1 MKKGNASGAP
11 WFFAAIAVATCAAV
25 LVYASTGLDRCYLSN
40 TDSDLCYSVAGL
52 RFIDGL
58 PSGFVEHSS
67 SGVGL
72 PLVQFMGW
80 SYMLAS
86 KTDVLSAASYQGLA
100 SHPDPLLHLRQFV
113 VAGWLSGVV
122 IYLSIVATVF
132 WFARFITGS
141 NPISFLASIIAAVS
155 WSNLQFLLRIRED
168 AFSACMGL
176 LSLYLMFRAVRA
188 TRLSMY
194 GYYLVGSGMALAVSL
209 FAKRNAM
216 PYIAFLPLVLLL
228 SSETVFDRFRA
239 GPRILVLKYA
249 FVANL
254 FLLAPLVLLLRYW
267 PEFIASFSFSIVPYV
282 AVEILGFMLLLALW
296 VFLISCVRLYR
307 RYGRGHIRE
316 LLKCGAYDATAYTL
330 LLMVGFELAV
340 YASFVHPS
348 LNVYTIFLGT
358 VVIVGVVL
366 VVVARWQGQSSV
378 AAALR
383 ASAKRLVTLNV
394 GMMLL
399 VAIVWGVLWQLARVS
414 PEAFG
419 AHLEV
424 AVSRVIFELVHPQ
437 SSSSLISIGDYS
449 SPLFYL
455 GTVFTEWWG
464 HYRVSR
470 WPELLIVFLTLF
482 ELSLARNVRAARVVV
497 FLTLAGMGLLFFSA
511 MRSLLPF
518 YVIYED
524 LLIIMAVSVCFS
536 HLVVSLRHRL
546 GGVRATLRVT
556 IVFTLAVTLG
566 IFSVVRRTA
575 ELRGMYPGTVS
586 VSGCSSPPDDYTC
599 LCDYFYAGTKYGGTG
614 LKGIIEQQYGVE
626 CMQAV
631 EARAVQG
638 LP

>member
-1 MKKGNASGAP
+1 MKKENTSGAP
-11 WFFAAIAVATCAAV
+11 WFFAAIAIATCAAV
-25 LVYASTGLDRCYLSN
+25 LVYASTGLDRCYWSN
-40 TDSDLCYSVAGL
+40 IDSDFCYSVAGL

-72 PLVQFMGW
+72 PLVQFLGW
-80 SYMLAS
+80 SYLVAF
-86 KTDVLSAASYQGLA
+86 KADVLSAASFQGLA

-113 VAGWLSGVV
+113 IAGWLSGVV
-122 IYLSIVATVF
+122 IFLLIVATVF
-132 WFARFITGS
+132 WFARFLTGS

-188 TRLSMY
+188 ARLSMY
-194 GYYLVGSGMALAVSL
+194 GYFLIGSGIALAFSL
-209 FAKRNAM
+209 FAKRNTM

-228 SSETVFDRFRA
+228 SSETVLDRVQA
-239 GPRILVLKYA
+239 GSRILALKYA

-254 FLLAPLVLLLRYW
+254 FLVAPLVLLLRYW

-296 VFLISCVRLYR
+296 VFLISCVRLYKG
-307 RYGRGHIRE
+307 YGRGQMLK
-316 LLKCGAYDATAYTL
+316 LLKRGACDATAYAL
-330 LLMVGFELAV
+330 LFMVGLQLAV
-340 YASFVHPS
+340 YASFVHPR
-348 LNVYTIFLGT
+348 LNAYTLFLVT
-358 VVIVGVVL
+358 VLIVGVVL
-366 VVVARWQGQSSV
+366 EV
-378 AAALR
+378 AARRREQSNIAAVLH
-383 ASAKRLVTLNV
+383 ASVKRLVTFNA
-394 GMMLL
+394 GMILL
-399 VAIVWGVLWQLARVS
+399 AAIAWGFLWQLARFS

-424 AVSRVIFELVHPQ
+424 AVSRVLLELVHPQ
-437 SSSSLISIGDYS
+437 RSSSLLSIGDYS
-449 SPLFYL
+449 SPLLYL
-455 GTVFTEWWG
+455 GAVSTEWWG
-464 HYRVSR
+464 YYRVSR

-482 ELSLARNVRAARVVV
+482 ELSLARNVTAARVVV

-511 MRSLLPF
+511 LRGLLPF
-518 YVIYED
+518 YVIYGD
-524 LLIIMAVSVCFS
+524 VLIILAVSVCFS

-546 GGVRATLRVT
+546 GGVGATLRVT
-556 IVFTLAVTLG
+556 IVFTLAVTLA
-566 IFSVVRRTA
+566 IFSAVRRTA
-575 ELRGMYPGTVS
+575 ELRGMHPGSVS
-586 VSGCSSPPDDYTC
+586 VSGCSSPPNGDTC

-614 LKGIIEQQYGVE
+614 LKEIIEQQYGVE